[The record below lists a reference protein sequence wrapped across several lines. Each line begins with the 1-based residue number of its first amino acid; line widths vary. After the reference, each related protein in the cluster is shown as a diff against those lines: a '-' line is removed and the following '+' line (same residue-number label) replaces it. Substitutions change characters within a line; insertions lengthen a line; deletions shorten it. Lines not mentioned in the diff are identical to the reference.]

1 MATINDLV
9 TQGSVMPDN
18 LRSDTVRA
26 SLEYKNQLKK
36 AGDIYVGTGT
46 KITNNEDGGK
56 EIYVTEGKNIQKAL
70 NEDIFRVG
78 GKNNIGLTNSD
89 LSGYS
94 NNIGIGKDISIIG
107 NNNILIGNGAK
118 TPIPNE
124 YAVII
129 GDKASSL
136 AGGITIGQNAV
147 STGTH
152 VVTIGD
158 SADNKAE
165 SGIVIG
171 SASATS
177 TAVSGIALGGSAQV
191 QAPNAVQIG
200 KGVNLV
206 ENSLQFHATQIV
218 DGDGN
223 VNATKINRVLSTD
236 IFESDKKTVKNATNA
251 TNVTGTIDGRLI
263 TNIFDGNT
271 TTVQTAD
278 SLSYKNNAGNVYTP
292 MYINSGNLR
301 SCNWKYYN
309 GYCYGTREQDWK
321 VDVPYS
327 DWETSFS
334 GSDNFE
340 QYPGNAFLLF
350 TIILHK
356 HQNGNNNGDD
366 IMGTAIAHFN
376 MSFRLM
382 YLADNQKTFTF
393 YTSGIFYDQNQK
405 ADPQLVTISW
415 INTNDFH
422 GFRITI
428 PTGTYKNGYPKYTIR
443 GVIVQQTPWG
453 Y

>member
-1 MATINDLV
+1 MATIDNLV

-46 KITNNEDGGK
+46 KITNNEDGVSK

-118 TPIPNE
+118 TPISNE

-129 GDKASSL
+129 GDEASSL
-136 AGGITIGQNAV
+136 AGGITIGRNAV

-158 SADNKAE
+158 NADNKAE

-171 SASATS
+171 TASATS
-177 TAVSGIALGGSAQV
+177 TAVSGIALGGSARV

-206 ENSLQFHATQIV
+206 ESSLQFHNTQIV
-218 DGDGN
+218 GSDGH

-236 IFESDKKTVKNATNA
+236 IFESDKKTAKNATNA
-251 TNVTGTIDGRLI
+251 TNVTGTIGGRDI
-263 TNIFDGNT
+263 NSIFVGETATVKEAESLT
-271 TTVQTAD
+271 TTVGD
-278 SLSYKNNAGNVYTP
+278 PYTP
-292 MYINSGNLR
+292 VYFLR
-301 SCNWKYYN
+301 GLPSKCAIKYYAGRGWDSIN
-309 GYCYGTREQDWK
+309 NQVLIPYVDISKYDGGEKWLLITLPTVSNKVTVTPVAGDAVVTVSNNINDIKVVQGTVNHCLLSSPDQTKR
-321 VDVPYS
+321 
-327 DWETSFS
+327 SFAVI
-334 GSDNFE
+334 GVAGKT
-340 QYPGNAFLLF
+340 Y
-350 TIILHK
+350 TITVNSQGVLIEGPNDK
-356 HQNGNNNGDD
+356 
-366 IMGTAIAHFN
+366 
-376 MSFRLM
+376 
-382 YLADNQKTFTF
+382 
-393 YTSGIFYDQNQK
+393 DQN
-405 ADPQLVTISW
+405 
-415 INTNDFH
+415 DF
-422 GFRITI
+422 
-428 PTGTYKNGYPKYTIR
+428 YKYTFPY
-443 GVIVQQTPWG
+443 VMVQFIK

>member
-1 MATINDLV
+1 MATIDKTIDDLV

-46 KITNNEDGGK
+46 NITNNEDGVTK

-107 NNNILIGNGAK
+107 NNNILIGNGANAS
-118 TPIPNE
+118 TFNE

-136 AGGITIGQNAV
+136 AGGITIGRNAV
-147 STGTH
+147 STGTN

-158 SADNKAE
+158 NADNKAE

-177 TAVSGIALGGSAQV
+177 TAISGIALGGSARV

-206 ENSLQFHATQIV
+206 ENSLQFHNTQIV
-218 DGDGN
+218 GGDGH
-223 VNATKINRVLSTD
+223 VNATKINGVLSTD
-236 IFESDKKTVKNATNA
+236 IFESDKKTVKNATDA
-251 TNVTGTIDGRLI
+251 TNVTGTIGGRDI
-263 TNIFDGNT
+263 NEIFVGETATVKTAESLT
-271 TTVQTAD
+271 TTVGD
-278 SLSYKNNAGNVYTP
+278 PYTP
-292 MYINSGNLR
+292 VYFIGGLPGE
-301 SCNWKYYN
+301 CAIKYYA
-309 GYCYGTREQDWK
+309 GRGWD
-321 VDVPYS
+321 S
-327 DWETSFS
+327 
-334 GSDNFE
+334 
-340 QYPGNAFLLF
+340 
-350 TIILHK
+350 
-356 HQNGNNNGDD
+356 NNNQVLIPYVDISNYDDGKKWLLITLPTVSNKVTTTPVAGGAAVTASNNIDD
-366 IMGTAIAHFN
+366 IKVVQGTVNHHLLSLPDQTKR
-376 MSFRLM
+376 SF
-382 YLADNQKTFTF
+382 AVIGVAGKT
-393 YTSGIFYDQNQK
+393 YTITVNSQGVLIKGPNDKDQN
-405 ADPQLVTISW
+405 
-415 INTNDFH
+415 NF
-422 GFRITI
+422 
-428 PTGTYKNGYPKYTIR
+428 YKYTFPY
-443 GVIVQQTPWG
+443 VMVQFIKDSWQYSST
-453 Y
+453 

>member
-1 MATINDLV
+1 MATIDNLV
-9 TQGSVMPDN
+9 PQGSVMPDN

-46 KITNNEDGGK
+46 KITNDEDGGK
-56 EIYVTEGKNIQKAL
+56 EIYVTEGKNIQTAL
-70 NEDIFRVG
+70 NEDIFRVD
-78 GKNNIGLTNSD
+78 GKNNIGLTNSN
-89 LSGYS
+89 LNGYF

-118 TPIPNE
+118 T
-124 YAVII
+124 
-129 GDKASSL
+129 GDEASSY
-136 AGGITIGQNAV
+136 AGGITIGRNAV
-147 STGTH
+147 SAGTN

-158 SADNKAE
+158 NAYNKAE

-177 TAVSGIALGGSAQV
+177 TAVSGIALGGSALV
-191 QAPNAVQIG
+191 KAPNAVQIG

-206 ENSLQFHATQIV
+206 KNSLQFHATQIV
-218 DGDGN
+218 DRDGH
-223 VNATKINRVLSTD
+223 VNATKINGVLSTD
-236 IFESDKKTVKNATNA
+236 IFESDKKTVKDA
-251 TNVTGTIDGRLI
+251 TNVTGTIGGRLI
-263 TNIFDGNT
+263 TDIFDGNT

-309 GYCYGTREQDWK
+309 GYNYSTREQDWK

-327 DWETSFS
+327 DWGTSFS
-334 GSDNFE
+334 GSGNFE

-393 YTSGIFYDQNQK
+393 YTSGIFYDQSQK

-428 PTGTYKNGYPKYTIR
+428 PTGTYKDGYPKYTIR
-443 GVIVQQTPWG
+443 GVIVQQTPWE

>member
-1 MATINDLV
+1 MATIDDLV

-18 LRSDTVRA
+18 LRSDTARA

-46 KITNNEDGGK
+46 KITNDEDGSK

-118 TPIPNE
+118 TPISNE

-129 GDKASSL
+129 GDEASSL
-136 AGGITIGQNAV
+136 AGGITIGRNAV
-147 STGTH
+147 STGTN

-158 SADNKAE
+158 NADNKAE

-177 TAVSGIALGGSAQV
+177 TAVSGIALGGSARV
-191 QAPNAVQIG
+191 EAPNAVQIG

-218 DGDGN
+218 GSDGR
-223 VNATKINRVLSTD
+223 VNATKINGVLSTD
-236 IFESDKKTVKNATNA
+236 IFESDKKTVKDA

-263 TNIFDGNT
+263 SSIFDGST
-271 TTVQTAD
+271 TTVQMATNTQNTDFTNIAWNSSSIRIPSDAQELDSKYVYEILVQTELPHTAVGAYGVGNFHALVSFAGMKTG
-278 SLSYKNNAGNVYTP
+278 SLYYFPIGTVSY
-292 MYINSGNLR
+292 I
-301 SCNWKYYN
+301 
-309 GYCYGTREQDWK
+309 
-321 VDVPYS
+321 
-327 DWETSFS
+327 
-334 GSDNFE
+334 GSDN
-340 QYPGNAFLLF
+340 NAYICSVSLEAKF
-350 TIILHK
+350 TQVAAATYMWMYK
-356 HQNGNNNGDD
+356 A
-366 IMGTAIAHFN
+366 MRRTAPFG
-376 MSFRLM
+376 
-382 YLADNQKTFTF
+382 KT
-393 YTSGIFYDQNQK
+393 G
-405 ADPQLVTISW
+405 APEVTDVSISLKW
-415 INTNDFH
+415 R
-422 GFRITI
+422 RI
-428 PTGTYKNGYPKYTIR
+428 R
-443 GVIVQQTPWG
+443 
-453 Y
+453 

>member
-1 MATINDLV
+1 MATIDNLV

-18 LRSDTVRA
+18 LRSDTARA
-26 SLEYKNQLKK
+26 SLEYKNQLKN

-46 KITNNEDGGK
+46 KITNDEDGVKK

-118 TPIPNE
+118 TPISNE

-136 AGGITIGQNAV
+136 AGGITIGRNAV
-147 STGTH
+147 STGTN
-152 VVTIGD
+152 VVTIGGN
-158 SADNKAE
+158 ADNKAE

-191 QAPNAVQIG
+191 EAPNAVQIG

-218 DGDGN
+218 GGDGR
-223 VNATKINRVLSTD
+223 VNATKINGVLSTD
-236 IFESDKKTVKNATNA
+236 IFENDKKTVKDA

-263 TNIFDGNT
+263 SSIFSGDTSIVQRAARLDVGELGGEFIPVYFENGVPRECRT
-271 TTVQTAD
+271 QILTVGSGRPFAGGPYAPGDNKVDLGSWDLFLSDYYYSITAIM
-278 SLSYKNNAGNVYTP
+278 AT
-292 MYINSGNLR
+292 INSNGEDTEVT
-301 SCNWKYYN
+301 KY
-309 GYCYGTREQDWK
+309 EDWFSVSDLDKGRNKVITYKSKPYTLK
-321 VDVPYS
+321 VDNGELV
-327 DWETSFS
+327 
-334 GSDNFE
+334 FE
-340 QYPGNAFLLF
+340 GPADTIELDKRAVRKYPIKCIRVFE
-350 TIILHK
+350 
-356 HQNGNNNGDD
+356 
-366 IMGTAIAHFN
+366 
-376 MSFRLM
+376 
-382 YLADNQKTFTF
+382 
-393 YTSGIFYDQNQK
+393 
-405 ADPQLVTISW
+405 
-415 INTNDFH
+415 IN
-422 GFRITI
+422 
-428 PTGTYKNGYPKYTIR
+428 
-443 GVIVQQTPWG
+443 
-453 Y
+453 

>member
-1 MATINDLV
+1 MATIDDLIDNLV

-46 KITNNEDGGK
+46 KITNNEDGSK

-107 NNNILIGNGAK
+107 NNNILIGNGAT
-118 TPIPNE
+118 TPNLNE

-136 AGGITIGQNAV
+136 AGGITIGRNAV
-147 STGTH
+147 STGTN

-158 SADNKAE
+158 NAKNKAE

-200 KGVNLV
+200 KGTNSV
-206 ENSLQFHATQIV
+206 ENSLQFRKTQIV
-218 DGDGN
+218 DGDGY
-223 VNATKINRVLSTD
+223 VNATKINGILSTD
-236 IFESDKKTVKNATNA
+236 IFENDKKTVKDA
-251 TNVTGTIDGRLI
+251 TNVTGTIGGRDI
-263 TNIFDGNT
+263 DEIFVGETATVKKAESLT
-271 TTVQTAD
+271 TTVGD
-278 SLSYKNNAGNVYTP
+278 PYTP
-292 MYINSGNLR
+292 VYFIGGLPGE
-301 SCNWKYYN
+301 CAIKYYAGRGWDSN
-309 GYCYGTREQDWK
+309 NNQVLIPYVDISNYDDGKKWLLITLPTVSNKVTMTPVAGGAAVTASNNIDDIKVVQGTVNHHLLSLPDQTKRSFAVIGVAGKTYTITVNSQGVLIEGPNDKDQNNFYK
-321 VDVPYS
+321 YTFPYVMVQFIKDS
-327 DWETSFS
+327 W
-334 GSDNFE
+334 
-340 QYPGNAFLLF
+340 QYPS
-350 TIILHK
+350 T
-356 HQNGNNNGDD
+356 
-366 IMGTAIAHFN
+366 
-376 MSFRLM
+376 
-382 YLADNQKTFTF
+382 
-393 YTSGIFYDQNQK
+393 
-405 ADPQLVTISW
+405 
-415 INTNDFH
+415 
-422 GFRITI
+422 
-428 PTGTYKNGYPKYTIR
+428 
-443 GVIVQQTPWG
+443 
-453 Y
+453 